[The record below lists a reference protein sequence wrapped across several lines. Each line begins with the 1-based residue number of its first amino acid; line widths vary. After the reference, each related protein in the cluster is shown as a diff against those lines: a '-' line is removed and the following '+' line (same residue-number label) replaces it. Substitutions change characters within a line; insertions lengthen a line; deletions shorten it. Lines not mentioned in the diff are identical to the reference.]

1 MRSPRSRRHLPSARR
16 RARCSGW
23 RSFPAR
29 QFRRTTAEV
38 YRDIGSVLVP
48 PGQPDLLYRQLFVAG
63 PDGQSFLFSDVPAA
77 STAAAVASE
86 LAGRYRAGMPGD
98 SQFAVVDHVGDGG
111 TGRRL
116 DPDSTLHDEGV
127 TEGSRLRVGFRRQA
141 ATDDPVIEVFRG
153 DDYLPDG
160 DIELLPVLGEAFG
173 EVIGPDTDAVTFD
186 LLFYELPD
194 HAEDHGKPSLVN
206 LRASHGFV
214 RVRIWRDGEL
224 LYSGR
229 RSVRDLIGEQLRE
242 LLRARD
248 PDVTHW
254 GYGVRGAGLDG
265 VAVARPA
272 PRVIHEIRVEPAPRR
287 PPAFTV
293 ERVPEPEPLRSS
305 LAALGVPE
313 AAGVPIPAPLPR
325 VAVVIPAALE
335 TSLLRTYP
343 FSEQMEEGGFLA
355 GTVYRNAGRADGYLL
370 HVTAIIPA
378 ERTGASE
385 IDLTFTGESFLRI
398 NEQLATRARGETLLG
413 WYHTHLF
420 PATSRSG
427 LSALDVDLHRS
438 TFRRPWQVAA
448 LVTITGNGRELTF
461 YHGGGD
467 GQLTQVPHFPVAA

>member
-1 MRSPRSRRHLPSARR
+1 MRSPRSRSHFPSARR
-16 RARCSGW
+16 RARRSGW
-23 RSFPAR
+23 RSFPTR

-77 STAAAVASE
+77 STAAVVASE

-160 DIELLPVLGEAFG
+160 DIALLPVLGEAFG
-173 EVIGPDTDAVTFD
+173 EVIGPDTAGVTFD

-194 HAEDHGKPSLVN
+194 HTEDHGKPSLVN

-214 RVRIWRDGEL
+214 RVRIWRGGEL

-229 RSVRDLIGEQLRE
+229 HSVRDLLGEQLRE

-254 GYGVRGAGLDG
+254 GYGVRGAGLEG
-265 VAVARPA
+265 VAFTRPA

-287 PPAFTV
+287 PPASTV
-293 ERVPEPEPLRSS
+293 ERVPEPEPPHRS
-305 LAALGVPE
+305 LEALGVPS
-313 AAGVPIPAPLPR
+313 AAGSPLSP

-335 TSLLRTYP
+335 TSLVRTYP
-343 FSEQMEEGGFLA
+343 FSQQMEEAGFLA
-355 GTVYRNAGRADGYLL
+355 GRVYRNAGPADGYLL
-370 HVTAIIPA
+370 HVTAVIAA

-385 IDLTFTGESFLRI
+385 IDVTFTGESFLRI

-420 PATSRSG
+420 PATPRPG

-448 LVTITGNGRELTF
+448 LVTITGDGRELTF
-461 YHGGGD
+461 YHGTD
-467 GQLTQVPHFPVAA
+467 EDQLTQVPHFPVAA